1 MLDRK
6 LEARRDLLILLGD
19 RRGTFLSFCAGL
31 VFLPRGGR
39 STAGVE
45 LGWRGCALGGGLG
58 VRVGLKGVEGLDGGD
73 RGRGVR
79 IVRTMVDGDVCL
91 AALVLEIY
99 LMPQGYECRT

>member
-1 MLDRK
+1 MRVGWWVGGAGGI
-6 LEARRDLLILLGD
+6 EGD
-19 RRGTFLSFCAGL
+19 
-31 VFLPRGGR
+31 GG
-39 STAGVE
+39 GGG
-45 LGWRGCALGGGLG
+45 GWRVLM
-58 VRVGLKGVEGLDGGD
+58 GD